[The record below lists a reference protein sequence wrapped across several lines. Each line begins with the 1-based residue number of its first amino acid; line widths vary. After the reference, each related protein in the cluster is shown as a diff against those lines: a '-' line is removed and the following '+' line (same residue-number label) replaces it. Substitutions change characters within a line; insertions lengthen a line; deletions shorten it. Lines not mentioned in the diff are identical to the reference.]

1 MKTISLHVSE
11 QAYEELKSIAAR
23 HQQPVAELIREA
35 MDNYLQRER
44 RLGRSLLD
52 LPAHP
57 SGPLLE
63 AWTREE
69 LMEEMMDR

>member
-1 MKTISLHVSE
+1 MKTISLHVPE

-23 HQQPVAELIREA
+23 RQQPVAELIRQA
-35 MDNYLQRER
+35 MDDYLQRER

-52 LPAHP
+52 LPPHP

-63 AWTREE
+63 PWTRED
-69 LMEEMMDR
+69 LMDEMMDH